1 MVNGEICIGLF
12 ALRNVKKV
20 CLQPSLTTF
29 MCVCVCIVNSTR
41 SCSFWCGSLLLLL
54 FKLWLWKFE
63 IVTSIYF
70 LVSMSVVYYDLWLS
84 NMWENVNLLNF
95 VLPSMKMVSYAVFSL
110 QMKYKNI
117 RPFEPEMLN
126 WTEGWMINVYSSFFL
141 LVDLC
146 C

>member
-12 ALRNVKKV
+12 ALRDIKKV
-20 CLQPSLTTF
+20 CLQPSLATF
-29 MCVCVCIVNSTR
+29 MCVLLIPLDLAVLC
-41 SCSFWCGSLLLLL
+41 CGSLLLLP

-70 LVSMSVVYYDLWLS
+70 LESMSVVYYDLWLS

>member
-70 LVSMSVVYYDLWLS
+70 LESMSVVYYDLWLS

-95 VLPSMKMVSYAVFSL
+95 VLQVLK
-110 QMKYKNI
+110 
-117 RPFEPEMLN
+117 
-126 WTEGWMINVYSSFFL
+126 L
-141 LVDLC
+141 LVMPPFHYWWNIKIFGHLSQKC
-146 C
+146 LIEQKVGWLMVIALFFC

>member
-12 ALRNVKKV
+12 ALRDIKKV
-20 CLQPSLTTF
+20 CLQPSLATF
-29 MCVCVCIVNSTR
+29 MCVLLIPLDLAVLC
-41 SCSFWCGSLLLLL
+41 CGSLLLLP

-126 WTEGWMINVYSSFFL
+126 WTEGWMINDYSSFFL